1 MNFVNMRM
9 RAYISLAK
17 VMASPEMKE
26 TDRNAILLLSENAMQ
41 GNNAEEYINRLLN
54 MRRQNEDLKQVGKAI
69 ADQFSRDNNQDA
81 LNLSDY
87 EMINEYDVTK
97 NYRVTEKNSNVTFD
111 VTFYFYGGI
120 ISGWSIKTENESF
133 ENYIHRLVL

>member
-1 MNFVNMRM
+1 
-9 RAYISLAK
+9 
-17 VMASPEMKE
+17 
-26 TDRNAILLLSENAMQ
+26 
-41 GNNAEEYINRLLN
+41 

-69 ADQFSRDNNQDA
+69 ADQFSRDNNQDL

-120 ISGWSIKTENESF
+120 ISGWNIKPENESF
-133 ENYIHRLVL
+133 ENYIHRLAL